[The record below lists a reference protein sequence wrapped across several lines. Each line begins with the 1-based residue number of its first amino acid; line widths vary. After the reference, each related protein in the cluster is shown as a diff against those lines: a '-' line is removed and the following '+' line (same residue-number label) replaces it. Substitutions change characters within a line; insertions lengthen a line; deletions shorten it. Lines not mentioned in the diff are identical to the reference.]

1 MMRAFIVMLLLVSS
15 VADAQTRPD
24 ARNMNCGRAS
34 SLVHANGAIVLGTGP
49 HTYDRYVSSVR
60 FCPYPQV
67 ARPVWIATADEA
79 QCFVGYLCADGTQ
92 RFSR

>member
-1 MMRAFIVMLLLVSS
+1 MMRALTVTLLLVSS
-15 VADAQTRPD
+15 LANAQTRPD
-24 ARNMNCGRAS
+24 VRVLNCGQAS
-34 SLVHANGAIVLGTGP
+34 SLVRANGAIVLGTGA
-49 HTYDRYVSSVR
+49 HTYDRYVSSAR

-67 ARPVWIATADEA
+67 TRPAWIATSDEA